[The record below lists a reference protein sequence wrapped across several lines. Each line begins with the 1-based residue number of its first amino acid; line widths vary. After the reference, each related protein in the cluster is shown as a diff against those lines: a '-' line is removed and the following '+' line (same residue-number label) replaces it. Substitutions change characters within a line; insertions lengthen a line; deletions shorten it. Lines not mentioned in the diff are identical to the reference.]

1 MASPNLHYERDR
13 GSRRHNKV
21 PACGRLGEARVLAD
35 HQRPQLRVRCAG
47 QSWPASLRRFCCGS
61 VSRHCNPSLCAERLK
76 RTAIFQPRRRHRESM
91 RPQRRDNVLR
101 VPGTNFWT
109 TYGVDQRHPQ

>member
-21 PACGRLGEARVLAD
+21 PGCGRLGEARVLAD

-61 VSRHCNPSLCAERLK
+61 DSRHCNPSLCAERLK
-76 RTAIFQPRRRHRESM
+76 RTAIFQPRRRHREVASVIYLGGRR
-91 RPQRRDNVLR
+91 RPSSHLLDLTRLR
-101 VPGTNFWT
+101 SW
-109 TYGVDQRHPQ
+109 